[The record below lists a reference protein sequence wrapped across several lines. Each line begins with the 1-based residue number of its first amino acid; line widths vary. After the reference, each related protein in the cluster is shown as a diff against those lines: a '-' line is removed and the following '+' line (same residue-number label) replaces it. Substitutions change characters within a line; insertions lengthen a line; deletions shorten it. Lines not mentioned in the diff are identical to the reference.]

1 MPTAITVPILDDAEK
16 WLRENFHDL
25 TTDRVCTILPDHK
38 VDLDGKSRWTDSED
52 GSEKFLDMNDYVKG
66 LTLLFNQIGRKW
78 VDGKGNQRGLFV
90 GGITNPAD
98 LLDPCNWDAEVTD
111 AFFQLCY
118 YGEVIYG

>member
-1 MPTAITVPILDDAEK
+1 MPTPIVVPILDDAEK

-25 TTDRVCTILPDHK
+25 TTDSVCTILPDHK
-38 VDLDGKSRWTDSED
+38 VDLDGWTRWTDSEED
-52 GSEKFLDMNDYVKG
+52 SEKTLKMEDYVKG

-78 VDGKGNQRGLFV
+78 VDEKGNQHGLFV

-118 YGEVIYG
+118 HGEVIYG